1 MKNRNALII
10 GVIGFIVLGGAIG
23 VGAMDKIDD
32 DDFQTIALK
41 ENTTTTSTKS
51 NPSTTNST
59 EDSSSTASQKGKI
72 TQEEAI
78 AIALK
83 ESPGTVTKAELDDDN
98 EYEIE
103 IQDGNKEFDYEID
116 ALTGEI
122 RERDTDFFDDRE
134 DD

>member
-1 MKNRNALII
+1 MKNRNAFIL

-23 VGAMDKIDD
+23 VGAMDKIND
-32 DDFQTIALK
+32 DDFQKTTLI
-41 ENTTTTSTKS
+41 ENPTTTSTKS
-51 NPSTTNST
+51 HASTNNST
-59 EDSSSTASQKGKI
+59 DDSSTRPTQKGNI

-116 ALTGEI
+116 AVSGEI

>member
-1 MKNRNALII
+1 MKKRNALII

-23 VGAMDKIDD
+23 VGAIDKNDD
-32 DDFQTIALK
+32 DSQKNVLK
-41 ENTTTTSTKS
+41 ENTTTTTSPTSNSLTNVSTD
-51 NPSTTNST
+51 
-59 EDSSSTASQKGKI
+59 DSSSTPTHEVKI

-83 ESPGTVTKAELDDDN
+83 ESPGTVTKAELDADN

-116 ALTGEI
+116 AVTGEI
-122 RERDTDFFDDRE
+122 RERDTDFFDDR
-134 DD
+134 DDD

>member
-32 DDFQTIALK
+32 DYFQKIALK
-41 ENTTTTSTKS
+41 ENTQTPSPAS
-51 NPSTTNST
+51 NPSTKIST
-59 EDSSSTASQKGKI
+59 DDSSSTASPKGKI

-98 EYEIE
+98 DYEIE
-103 IQDGNKEFDYEID
+103 IQDGKKEFDYEID
-116 ALTGEI
+116 AVTGEI
-122 RERDTDFFDDRE
+122 RERDTDFFDDQ
-134 DD
+134 DDD

>member
-1 MKNRNALII
+1 MKKRNALII

-23 VGAMDKIDD
+23 VGAMDKIHD
-32 DDFQTIALK
+32 DDFQKTALI
-41 ENTTTTSTKS
+41 ENATTTSTKS
-51 NPSTTNST
+51 HSSTNNSTDDSSTTPTQEGN
-59 EDSSSTASQKGKI
+59 I

-83 ESPGTVTKAELDDDN
+83 ESPGTVTKAKLDDDN

-103 IQDGNKEFDYEID
+103 IQDGNKEFDYEIN
-116 ALTGEI
+116 AVTGEI